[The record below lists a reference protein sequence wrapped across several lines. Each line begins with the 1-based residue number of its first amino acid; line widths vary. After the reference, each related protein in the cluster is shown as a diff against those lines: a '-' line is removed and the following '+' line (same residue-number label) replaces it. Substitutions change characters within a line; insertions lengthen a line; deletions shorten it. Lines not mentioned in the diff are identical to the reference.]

1 MLLTLA
7 LLALACAGCK
17 TAPKNPFAE
26 QPPAQQADTAMTP
39 PAQSAPPNAATADSA
54 GMTAVEAESG
64 QLRRLGAG
72 VALAAVGL
80 GQEVT
85 QAAKGA
91 AARVKLAAANTLDLE
106 KRQAQQIA
114 AYGVDAAGEI
124 ASNAEAATRQ
134 KAIDALAAAKSDVAA
149 RRAAAAKLAASATSG
164 VLAPESVT
172 RLATLI
178 ENENDPEVWKS
189 SLAAVASSTS
199 QDARRIAYA
208 AIKNNSADVPP
219 RSV

>member
-1 MLLTLA
+1 MDARSLGALAPRMLLTLA
-7 LLALACAGCK
+7 SLALACAGCK

-26 QPPAQQADTAMTP
+26 QPPVGQAEGAATPTAE
-39 PAQSAPPNAATADSA
+39 SAPPVAATADPG

-91 AARVKLAAANTLDLE
+91 AARVKLAAASTLDLE

-114 AYGVDAAGEI
+114 AYGVDTAGHI
-124 ASNAEAATRQ
+124 
-134 KAIDALAAAKSDVAA
+134 AA
-149 RRAAAAKLAASATSG
+149 RRWRRSAPAGNRRAGRGPKRRCGPSG
-164 VLAPESVT
+164 S
-172 RLATLI
+172 
-178 ENENDPEVWKS
+178 
-189 SLAAVASSTS
+189 
-199 QDARRIAYA
+199 
-208 AIKNNSADVPP
+208 PP
-219 RSV
+219 RSSPHRRPQACSRRNP